1 MKQIL
6 YTIQHIAAYEEML
19 RTGTLRANE
28 KYMLFDGEFRPAYD
42 YMARMLRERVGKA
55 PDGVFYPIW
64 AWHTWEG
71 KRGRR
76 DLRCSGYGERGTK
89 MVEIAFAAEEDSFLL
104 SDFDAW
110 HLVLANRYIGERE
123 DIASLFEAPVT
134 DLAKLDQITKRS
146 WEKIFDLENPLTL
159 PEDIS
164 LQACLWEVPISA
176 IKKVWFF
183 TAK

>member
-6 YTIQHIAAYEEML
+6 YTIQHVASYEEML

-28 KYMLFDGEFRPAYD
+28 KYMLFDGEYRFAYD

-71 KRGRR
+71 KQGRR

-89 MVEIAFAAEEDSFLL
+89 MVEIAFEAEEGSFLL
-104 SDFDAW
+104 SDFDVW
-110 HLVLANRYIGERE
+110 HMVLSGSYIGDRE
-123 DIASLFEAPVT
+123 ELAPILNAPAT
-134 DLAKLDQITKRS
+134 DLDALAAATERS
-146 WEKIFDLENPLTL
+146 WERIFDLENPLTP
-159 PEDIS
+159 PEDAS

-176 IKKVWFF
+176 VKKVWFF